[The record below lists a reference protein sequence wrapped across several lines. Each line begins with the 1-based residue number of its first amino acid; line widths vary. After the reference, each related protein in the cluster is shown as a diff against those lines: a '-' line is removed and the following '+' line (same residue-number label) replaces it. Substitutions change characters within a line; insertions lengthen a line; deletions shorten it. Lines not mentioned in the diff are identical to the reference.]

1 MRGLTVLGALGA
13 ALAAGAAC
21 AAPSVAIRGA
31 AVRVVVIPEARSDVS
46 VAFIKTN
53 PRLPLKVSQLGE
65 KVFVD
70 GDIGH
75 RPHGCLGWGGRRG
88 VGIWGRGRIAYEDL
102 PQIVVHAPMAVEVA
116 AGDAV
121 FGAIGR
127 GDSVDLANHGCGDWT
142 IGNVRGH
149 LRLSQSGSGDA
160 NAGAAGSAE
169 ISVAGSGDVSTRQ
182 IAAGLSAVVR
192 GSGDVVAASVS
203 GPLDVNIA
211 GSGDVRA
218 GAGQVTRMNVAVA
231 GSGDV
236 TFGGVAQSLDA
247 SVAGSG
253 DIRVAQVVGSV
264 NKHVMGSGEVTI
276 GRQATAVADDGR

>member
-1 MRGLTVLGALGA
+1 MRGLTVLGALGVVV
-13 ALAAGAAC
+13 AGSAS
-21 AAPSVAIRGA
+21 AAPSVEIRGA
-31 AVRVVVIPEARSDVS
+31 AARVVVIPEARSDVS
-46 VAFIKTN
+46 VTIIKTH

-70 GDIGH
+70 GDVGH

-127 GDSVDLANHGCGDWT
+127 GDSVDLANRGCGDWT
-142 IGNVRGH
+142 IGNVRGR

-169 ISVAGSGDVSTRQ
+169 INVAGSGDIHTQAV
-182 IAAGLSAVVR
+182 AGGLSTAVR
-192 GSGDVVAASVS
+192 GSGDVTAASVS

-211 GSGDVRA
+211 GSGDVRVR
-218 GAGQVTRMNVAVA
+218 GGQVTRMNVAVA

-236 TFGGVAQSLDA
+236 TFAGVAQSLEA

-253 DIRVAQVVGSV
+253 DVHVAQVTGSV
-264 NKHVMGSGEVTI
+264 TKHVAGSGEVQV
-276 GRQATAVADDGR
+276 GH